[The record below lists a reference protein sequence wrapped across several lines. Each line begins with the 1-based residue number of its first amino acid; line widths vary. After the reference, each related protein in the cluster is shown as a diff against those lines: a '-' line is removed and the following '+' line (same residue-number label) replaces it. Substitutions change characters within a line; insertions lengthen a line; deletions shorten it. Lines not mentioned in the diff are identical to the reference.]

1 MRDLLTLLENL
12 AMAEAAKKDPT
23 ATSTLFANGL
33 TPTQINKDLARWN
46 LLINKIKTNK
56 PFVDNYTG
64 EDIYIKPSEANR
76 LTQLK
81 DDGKFK
87 GEKTTIIT
95 KDGRE
100 IPMEQLAKN
109 EEFGGSTKESVLLKP
124 SLIKITDRN
133 IPASD
138 LYDTIANNQVL
149 ASTEYGQVVQQL
161 ATYIV
166 SGEYVQLPENY
177 ITKEKER
184 KAIVDYAGEYLGV
197 LALLYDRSRF
207 PRKRQFQEWLGG
219 DMGSLVLNFPNAA
232 NNNIADSYATITNPG
247 TSHSLNISSKGTGG
261 GAAPAVSGLKVS
273 EDIKRNPK
281 LRNAVKLIELCQ
293 AGKDETGPSTIVQ
306 AFKIMDFLYKVNP
319 NSIPKVWH
327 KFLPFETKSPKVLQQ
342 SIDSI
347 NNGSR
352 LPASYQPLLATVNSE
367 VATEGGK
374 LVYLI
379 KKTISRAVNED
390 DAIPEFADTILQVLE
405 MNFIQQYTDYHSNGE
420 LTFATQWPSKLEG
433 VVTLENKSSA
443 KEPSSAGFSFK
454 LGRNAQDYEDPGPDG
469 ATGDVVQPDESD
481 AELNISTAS
490 SAAEFEKGANSIA
503 TGRIKREKPK
513 FNKPTDVETNVGR
526 AKR

>member
-12 AMAEAAKKDPT
+12 DMAEAAKKDPN
-23 ATSTLFANGL
+23 APSTLFANGL
-33 TPTQINKDLARWN
+33 TPTQINKEPARWN

-64 EDIYIKPSEANR
+64 EDIFIKASEINR

-100 IPMEQLAKN
+100 IPMAQLAKN

-124 SLIKITDRN
+124 SLIKITDKN

-138 LYDTIANNQVL
+138 LYSTIENNQVL
-149 ASTEYGQVVQQL
+149 SSTEYGQVVQQL

-177 ITKEKER
+177 VTKEKEKER

-219 DMGSLVLNFPNAA
+219 DMGSLVLNFPSAA

-273 EDIKRNPK
+273 DDIKRNGK
-281 LRNAVKLIELCQ
+281 LKNAVRLIELCQ

-306 AFKIMDFLYKVNP
+306 AFKIMDFLFKVNP
-319 NSIPKVWH
+319 ISIPKVWH

-390 DAIPEFADTILQVLE
+390 NAIPEFADTILQVLE
-405 MNFIQQYTDYHSNGE
+405 MNFIQQYTDYHANGE

-469 ATGDVVQPDESD
+469 ATGDVVQPDEYGD
-481 AELNISTAS
+481 DVTV
-490 SAAEFEKGANSIA
+490 AAADIVNPKRRKEPKVIEPVDTD
-503 TGRIKREKPK
+503 TGG
-513 FNKPTDVETNVGR
+513 VGR
-526 AKR
+526 KKRK

>member
-1 MRDLLTLLENL
+1 
-12 AMAEAAKKDPT
+12 
-23 ATSTLFANGL
+23 
-33 TPTQINKDLARWN
+33 

-64 EDIYIKPSEANR
+64 EDIFIKASEINR

-100 IPMEQLAKN
+100 IPMAQLAKN

-124 SLIKITDRN
+124 SLIKITDKN

-138 LYDTIANNQVL
+138 LYSTIENNQVL
-149 ASTEYGQVVQQL
+149 SSTEYGQVVQQL

-177 ITKEKER
+177 VTKEKEKER

-219 DMGSLVLNFPNAA
+219 DMGSLVLNFPSAA

-273 EDIKRNPK
+273 DDIKRNGK
-281 LRNAVKLIELCQ
+281 LKNAVRLIELCQ

-306 AFKIMDFLYKVNP
+306 AFKIMDFLFKVNP
-319 NSIPKVWH
+319 ISIPKVWH

-390 DAIPEFADTILQVLE
+390 NAIPEFADTILQVLE
-405 MNFIQQYTDYHSNGE
+405 MNFIQQYTDYHANGE

-469 ATGDVVQPDESD
+469 ATGDVVQPDEYGD
-481 AELNISTAS
+481 DVTV
-490 SAAEFEKGANSIA
+490 AAVDIVNPKRRKEPKVIEPVDTD
-503 TGRIKREKPK
+503 TGG
-513 FNKPTDVETNVGR
+513 VGR
-526 AKR
+526 KKRK

>member
-1 MRDLLTLLENL
+1 
-12 AMAEAAKKDPT
+12 
-23 ATSTLFANGL
+23 
-33 TPTQINKDLARWN
+33 

-64 EDIYIKPSEANR
+64 EDIFIKASEINR

-100 IPMEQLAKN
+100 IPMSQLAKN

-124 SLIKITDRN
+124 SLIKITDRD

-138 LYDTIANNQVL
+138 LYGTIENNQVL
-149 ASTEYGQVVQQL
+149 ASTDYGQVVQQL
-161 ATYIV
+161 ANYIV

-177 ITKEKER
+177 VTKEKEKER

-219 DMGSLVLNFPNAA
+219 DMGSLVLNFPSSA

-273 EDIKRNPK
+273 DDIKRNGK
-281 LRNAVKLIELCQ
+281 LRNAVRLIELCQ

-306 AFKIMDFLYKVNP
+306 AFKIMDFLFKVNP

-390 DAIPEFADTILQVLE
+390 NAIPEFADTILQVLE
-405 MNFIQQYTDYHSNGE
+405 MNFIQQYTDYHANGE

-469 ATGDVVQPDESD
+469 ATGDVVQPDEYGD
-481 AELNISTAS
+481 DVTV
-490 SAAEFEKGANSIA
+490 AAADIVNPKRRKEPKVIEPVDTD
-503 TGRIKREKPK
+503 TGG
-513 FNKPTDVETNVGR
+513 VGR
-526 AKR
+526 KKRK

>member
-12 AMAEAAKKDPT
+12 AMAEAAKKDPN
-23 ATSTLFANGL
+23 APSTLFANGL
-33 TPTQINKDLARWN
+33 TPTQINKEPARWN
-46 LLINKIKTNK
+46 LLINKIKTKK

-64 EDIYIKPSEANR
+64 EDIYIKPSEVNR

-81 DDGKFK
+81 DDGQFK
-87 GEKTTIIT
+87 GEKVTIIT
-95 KDGRE
+95 SDGRE
-100 IPMEQLAKN
+100 IPMSQLAKN

-124 SLIKITDRN
+124 SLIKITDRD

-138 LYDTIANNQVL
+138 LYETIENNQVL
-149 ASTEYGQVVQQL
+149 SSTEYGQVVQQL

-166 SGEYVQLPENY
+166 SGEYVQLPEAY
-177 ITKEKER
+177 TTKEKEKER

-219 DMGSLVLNFPNAA
+219 DMGSLVLNFPSAA

-293 AGKDETGPSTIVQ
+293 AGKDATGPSTIVQ
-306 AFKIMDFLYKVNP
+306 AFKIMDFLYQVNP

-327 KFLPFETKSPKVLQQ
+327 KFLPFATKAPKILQQ
-342 SIDSI
+342 SVNSI
-347 NNGSR
+347 NNGSS

-367 VATEGGK
+367 TATDGGK

-379 KKTISRAVNED
+379 KKTIARAVNED
-390 DAIPEFADTILQVLE
+390 NAIPEFADTILQVLE
-405 MNFIQQYTDYHSNGE
+405 MNFIQQYTDYQSNGE

-454 LGRNAQDYEDPGPDG
+454 LGRNAQDYEDIGPDG
-469 ATGDVVQPDESD
+469 ATGDVVQPDEYGD
-481 AELNISTAS
+481 
-490 SAAEFEKGANSIA
+490 
-503 TGRIKREKPK
+503 
-513 FNKPTDVETNVGR
+513 DVEVAAADIVNPKRRKEPRSTEPVDTDTGGAGR
-526 AKR
+526 KKRKTR

>member
-12 AMAEAAKKDPT
+12 AMAEAAKKDPN
-23 ATSTLFANGL
+23 APSTLFANGL
-33 TPTQINKDLARWN
+33 TPTQINKEPGRWN

-64 EDIYIKPSEANR
+64 EDVYIKPSEINR

-87 GEKTTIIT
+87 GEKVTIIT

-100 IPMEQLAKN
+100 IPMAQLAKN

-124 SLIKITDRN
+124 SLIKITDRD

-138 LYDTIANNQVL
+138 LYDTIENNQVL
-149 ASTEYGQVVQQL
+149 SSTEYGQVVQQL

-177 ITKEKER
+177 ITKEKEKER

-219 DMGSLVLNFPNAA
+219 DMGSLVLNFPSAA

-293 AGKDETGPSTIVQ
+293 AGKDASGPSTIVQ
-306 AFKIMDFLYKVNP
+306 AFKIMDFLFKVNP
-319 NSIPKVWH
+319 NSIPKIWH
-327 KFLPFETKSPKVLQQ
+327 KFLPFEAKAPKILQQ

-347 NNGSR
+347 NNGTS
-352 LPASYQPLLATVNSE
+352 LPASYQPLLNTVNSE
-367 VATEGGK
+367 TATDGGK

-379 KKTISRAVNED
+379 KKTIAQSVNEGN
-390 DAIPEFADTILQVLE
+390 AIPEFADTILQVLE

-469 ATGDVVQPDESD
+469 ATGDVVQPDEYGD
-481 AELNISTAS
+481 
-490 SAAEFEKGANSIA
+490 
-503 TGRIKREKPK
+503 
-513 FNKPTDVETNVGR
+513 DVEVAAADIVDPKRRKEPKRIEPVDTDTGGVGR
-526 AKR
+526 KKRK

>member
-1 MRDLLTLLENL
+1 MRDLITLLENL
-12 AMAEAAKKDPT
+12 AMAEAAKKDPN
-23 ATSTLFANGL
+23 APSTLFANGL
-33 TPTQINKDLARWN
+33 TPTQINKEPARWN

-64 EDIYIKPSEANR
+64 EDIYIKPSEVNR

-81 DDGKFK
+81 DEGKFK
-87 GEKTTIIT
+87 GEKVTIIT

-100 IPMEQLAKN
+100 IPMSQLAKN

-124 SLIKITDRN
+124 SLIKITDRD

-138 LYDTIANNQVL
+138 LYETIENNQVL
-149 ASTEYGQVVQQL
+149 ASTDYGQVVQQL

-166 SGEYVQLPENY
+166 SGEYVQMPEEY
-177 ITKEKER
+177 TTKEKEKER

-219 DMGSLVLNFPNAA
+219 DMGALILNFPSAA

-293 AGKDETGPSTIVQ
+293 AGKDASGPSTIVQ

-319 NSIPKVWH
+319 NSIPKIWH
-327 KFLPFETKSPKVLQQ
+327 KFLPFEAKAPKILQQ

-347 NNGSR
+347 NNGTS
-352 LPASYQPLLATVNSE
+352 LPSAYQPLLNAVNSE
-367 VATEGGK
+367 TATDGGK

-379 KKTISRAVNED
+379 KKTIAQSVNEGN
-390 DAIPEFADTILQVLE
+390 AIPEFADTILQVLE

-420 LTFATQWPSKLEG
+420 LTFATQWPSKLSG

-454 LGRNAQDYEDPGPDG
+454 LGRNAQDYDDPGPDG
-469 ATGDVVQPDESD
+469 ATGDVVQPDEYD
-481 AELNISTAS
+481 N
-490 SAAEFEKGANSIA
+490 
-503 TGRIKREKPK
+503 
-513 FNKPTDVETNVGR
+513 DVEAAAADIAEPKISNKNVRAFAKPEPEAEIGIGR
-526 AKR
+526 KKRK